1 MLGWLFGLI
10 LAVTVAVTGFLKVSG
25 NPIAVETANRLGYR
39 PLMTIIGA
47 LELAAALGVLIGLVG
62 TGPGEWIGLL
72 AGFGIIAIMVG
83 AFAYH
88 QRVADD
94 IQNMVPAIV
103 VLVLAALYLFST

>member
-1 MLGWLFGLI
+1 MLGWFFGVILI
-10 LAVTVAVTGFLKVSG
+10 AIMSVAGWLKVTG

-39 PLMTIIGA
+39 PIMAVIGA
-47 LELAAALGVLIGLVG
+47 LELASALGIAVGLVTSG
-62 TGPGEWIGLL
+62 AGDWIGLL
-72 AGFGIIAIMVG
+72 AGFGIIAVMVG

-94 IQNMVPAIV
+94 LRQMVPAIA